1 MKRATIFAMKVVI
14 DDPEFDEAVKELVAA
29 TGETESVSLKI
40 AVQERLDRVSRRSA
54 KEYMAKIREIT
65 SRVAEMPVL
74 DARSDDEIIG
84 YNEHGCF
91 D

>member
-1 MKRATIFAMKVVI
+1 MKVVI

-29 TGETESVSLKI
+29 TGETEFVSLKI
-40 AVQERLDRVSRRSA
+40 AVKERLDRVTRRSA

-65 SRVAEMPVL
+65 SRVEEMPVL

-91 D
+91 DWA

>member
-1 MKRATIFAMKVVI
+1 MKVVI
-14 DDPEFDEAVKELVAA
+14 DDPEFDQAVKELVAA
-29 TGETESVSLKI
+29 TGETEYVSLKI
-40 AVQERLDRVSRRSA
+40 AVRERLDRVTRRSA

-65 SRVAEMPVL
+65 SRVAELPVL
-74 DARSDDEIIG
+74 DTRSADEIIG